1 MHQGMTGQPG
11 KGAEITL
18 GTGIRG
24 DDFEH
29 RAAGQSIEFE
39 FGLEQRQRAIEAAG
53 IEFGIKG
60 YSVGHGFTP
69 GKRSGCLEYLVRRS
83 VSGYSK
89 LFVERL
95 CA

>member
-60 YSVGHGFTP
+60 VQ
-69 GKRSGCLEYLVRRS
+69 RRS
-83 VSGYSK
+83 WFYSGQA
-89 LFVERL
+89 FRL
-95 CA
+95 LRISGPTLSVRLQ